1 MKRVND
7 LFPNWFTSGGTTSDD
22 FTGFISNLIYPYLPS
37 QDRPSFQVPYS
48 TSVFPSYTYGTKAT
62 WLSSLDVL
70 FSSRFGNRKLMPFI
84 ENLDLHNKASETI
97 TADQIK
103 NTNTIA
109 QMINI
114 RFGDK
119 WNHIAEA
126 LAIEYNPL
134 ENYNRI
140 EDSSFENNSD
150 ADNYDSTTLGKK
162 LSGSGES
169 ISEST
174 DARKDTKT
182 IEGGWD
188 DGDNTTVTTS
198 GDYKKKTKTSE
209 SIDGFNGT
217 ATFGSA
223 GSPTGYT
230 EVEEEYDYNSPGS
243 SGAYKETH
251 GGKLSHDYH
260 GKDLS
265 SKYTEENS
273 REGSEYTKH
282 HIDGTDSGWNYS
294 EISGNI
300 GVTTSQQMLES
311 ELEVRKNLLYDII
324 LGDIADFLCV
334 SIY

>member
-37 QDRPSFQVPYS
+37 TDRPSFQVPYS

-84 ENLDLHNKASETI
+84 ENLDLHNKSSETI

-126 LAIEYNPL
+126 LAIDYEPL
-134 ENYNRI
+134 ENYNRL
-140 EDSSFENNSD
+140 ENSSFSRDDTGDDYN
-150 ADNYDSTTLGKK
+150 STTYGKK
-162 LSGSGES
+162 LTGSGES
-169 ISEST
+169 ESESA
-174 DARKDTKT
+174 DDRIDTKT
-182 IEGGWD
+182 IQGGWAD
-188 DGDNTTVTTS
+188 DDTRAIETS
-198 GDYKKKTKTSE
+198 GDYIKKTTTKDT
-209 SIDGFNGT
+209 IHGFDDT
-217 ATFGSA
+217 AA
-223 GSPTGYT
+223 YDAPGSPSTYT
-230 EVEEEYDYNSPGS
+230 EVEEEYDYNSPNT
-243 SGAYKETH
+243 SGAYKESNSGAIT
-251 GGKLSHDYH
+251 HDYH
-260 GKDLS
+260 GKTDS
-265 SKYTEENS
+265 TDYNEATA
-273 REGSEYTKH
+273 RIGSEYTRFNKDDH
-282 HIDGTDSGWNYS
+282 GEGWNHS